1 MFKYSKLKDK
11 PKQFKYLC
19 GLTVLQFELLYNCVA
34 PYCHLIEY
42 PDCKGTG
49 TRFLEKKT
57 ELFSVLTLCR
67 HALHLG
73 VIGFM
78 AGVSK
83 STIYRVFTG
92 WVVFLDTIFSEIN
105 LKVESTYIF
114 LMMPS
119 VFKKTGHG
127 ETDIVVDATEFKFQ
141 QPTNYDLN
149 TLMFSSYKNCTTG
162 KALIG
167 ISPHGSGLLFGDIYP
182 GSVTDNELTE
192 QSHILELVE
201 KEHEVMADR
210 GFSIQDLCASKGIYL
225 NRPSQ
230 KSSHQFPQA
239 DVAGNFDIASTRIH
253 VERFIGC
260 VRDWSI
266 LNAVWPVQRMD
277 LLSSTWKMLCHVV
290 NLTMRPIGPK
300 PESCN

>member
-19 GLTVLQFELLYNCVA
+19 GLTVLQFQLLYNCVA

-42 PDCKGTG
+42 PDCKGIG

-67 HALHLG
+67 HALYLG

-83 STIYRVFTG
+83 SIMYRVFTG
-92 WVVFLDTIFSEIN
+92 WVVFLSTIFLEIN
-105 LKVESTYIF
+105 LKVKSTYIS

-119 VFKKTGHG
+119 VFKKTGH
-127 ETDIVVDATEFKFQ
+127 V
-141 QPTNYDLN
+141 
-149 TLMFSSYKNCTTG
+149 YKN
-162 KALIG
+162 
-167 ISPHGSGLLFGDIYP
+167 SPHGSGLRFGNIYP
-182 GSVTDNELTE
+182 GSITDNELTE
-192 QSHILELVE
+192 QPHILELVE

-239 DVAGNFDIASTRIH
+239 DVAGNFNIASTRIH

-266 LNAVWPVQRMD
+266 LNLHFRR
-277 LLSSTWKMLCHVV
+277 TF
-290 NLTMRPIGPK
+290 
-300 PESCN
+300 

>member
-19 GLTVLQFELLYNCVA
+19 DLTVLQFQLLYNCVA

-83 STIYRVFTG
+83 STMYRVFTG

-105 LKVESTYIF
+105 LKVESTYIS

-127 ETDIVVDATEFKFQ
+127 ETDIFVDATDFKFQ

-149 TLMFSSYKNCTTG
+149 TLMFSSYKNCTTR

-167 ISPHGSGLLFGDIYP
+167 ISPHGSGLLFGNIYP
-182 GSVTDNELTE
+182 GSITDNELTE

-225 NRPSQ
+225 NRPS
-230 KSSHQFPQA
+230 
-239 DVAGNFDIASTRIH
+239 
-253 VERFIGC
+253 
-260 VRDWSI
+260 
-266 LNAVWPVQRMD
+266 
-277 LLSSTWKMLCHVV
+277 
-290 NLTMRPIGPK
+290 
-300 PESCN
+300 

>member
-1 MFKYSKLKDK
+1 MFIYSKLKDK
-11 PKQFKYLC
+11 PKQLKYLC
-19 GLTVLQFELLYNCVA
+19 GLSIQQIELLYNCVD
-34 PYCHLIEY
+34 PHCHLIEY
-42 PDCKGTG
+42 CKGTG
-49 TRFLEKKT
+49 IRFLDNKT

-78 AGVSK
+78 VGVAE
-83 STIYRVFTG
+83 TTMYRIFTG
-92 WVVFLDTIFSEIN
+92 WVVFIDAIISEVN
-105 LKVESTYIF
+105 LKVESTYIS

-141 QPTNYDLN
+141 QPR
-149 TLMFSSYKNCTTG
+149 

-182 GSVTDNELTE
+182 GSITDNELIE

-201 KEHEVMADR
+201 KEHEIMADR

-239 DVAGNFDIASTRIH
+239 DIAGNFDIASTR
-253 VERFIGC
+253 F
-260 VRDWSI
+260 
-266 LNAVWPVQRMD
+266 M
-277 LLSSTWKMLCHVV
+277 
-290 NLTMRPIGPK
+290 
-300 PESCN
+300 